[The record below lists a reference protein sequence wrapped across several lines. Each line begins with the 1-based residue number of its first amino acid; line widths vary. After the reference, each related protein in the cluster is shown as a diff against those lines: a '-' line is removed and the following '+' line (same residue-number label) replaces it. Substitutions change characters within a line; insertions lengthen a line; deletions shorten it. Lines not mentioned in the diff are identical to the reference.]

1 MPIYMKFGSIKGDV
15 TESGHT
21 DWIELNSLQW
31 GVGRGVSSP
40 TGSSAD
46 RESTAPSIS
55 EVVVTKANDLAS
67 AGLLS
72 EALQGDGS
80 NGKSVEIDMVRT
92 DKGKLTVYQKITLTG
107 RDHQRLLH
115 QQRWRPAERESLSQ
129 FRQDRRH
136 GHADEAGWHR
146 RQSSHH
152 HLRPRPGENRLT
164 ARQVAA

>member
-92 DKGKLTVYQKITLTG
+92 DKGKLTVYQKITLTDVIISG
-107 RDHQRLLH
+107 FSTSSGGD
-115 QQRWRPAERESLSQ
+115 RPSESLSLNFVKIAVTDTQ
-129 FRQDRRH
+129 MKPD
-136 GHADEAGWHR
+136 GTAGSPATTTYDLA
-146 RQSSHH
+146 QAK
-152 HLRPRPGENRLT
+152 T
-164 ARQVAA
+164 V